1 LQQYD
6 ACFVVPSSAVNYRE
20 KEKDSLVY
28 VRQGEKFVSK
38 PVQTGLS
45 AHGEAVI
52 LNGVE
57 EGELI
62 ALRNP
67 FETRKLY
74 LPDFSKGGTQQ
85 GRGPGGRG
93 GGGMPPEMMR
103 MMMGG
108 GDMMRGGG
116 GRR

>member
-1 LQQYD
+1 LQKYD
-6 ACFVVPSSAVNYRE
+6 TCFVVPSSAVNYRE

-28 VRQGEKFVSK
+28 VRKGEKFVSK

-52 LNGVE
+52 LSGVE
-57 EGELI
+57 EGDLI

-85 GRGPGGRG
+85 ARGMRGGMPADMMRMMGGG
-93 GGGMPPEMMR
+93 GGGM
-103 MMMGG
+103 MG
-108 GDMMRGGG
+108 GGG